1 MEKIKLIKE
10 IKFPGIPIHI
20 EEKYIEN
27 EIIITHA
34 YRSDDDFGTR
44 LMLRGVLR
52 AEDGDEIPYI
62 QPYELKNTGE
72 TNV

>member
-1 MEKIKLIKE
+1 MEKIKLIEE
-10 IKFPGIPIHI
+10 IKFPGIPIRI

-34 YRSDDDFGTR
+34 YRYDDPGTR

>member
-10 IKFPGIPIHI
+10 LKFPGLPIPIG
-20 EEKYIEN
+20 EEFIQN
-27 EIIITHA
+27 EIIITHI
-34 YRSDDDFGTR
+34 YRHNNNDTQT
-44 LMLRGVLR
+44 MLRGILR

-62 QPYELKNTGE
+62 QPYKLDKDK

>member
-1 MEKIKLIKE
+1 MEKIKLTKE

-34 YRSDDDFGTR
+34 YRSDNFETR
-44 LMLRGVLR
+44 IMLRGVLR

-62 QPYELKNTGE
+62 QPYELNNTGE
-72 TNV
+72 ANV

>member
-1 MEKIKLIKE
+1 MEKIKLTKE

-20 EEKYIEN
+20 EEKYIKN

-34 YRSDDDFGTR
+34 YCSDDFGTR

-62 QPYELKNTGE
+62 QPYELNNTGE
-72 TNV
+72 VNV